1 MEGRGRKS
9 TASLTVVPAGL
20 PSRLEPPTGMSEA
33 QANLWREVVA
43 GKPVEWFAADNAPL
57 LVEYVR
63 AVDTANLLDA
73 MISAQFAGKGDDSL
87 KDLLTMRDREAKRAV
102 SIATK
107 LRLTQQSRYTPQA
120 AATADRKAGDG
131 KKPWQFGSA

>member
-20 PSRLEPPTGMSEA
+20 PSRLAPPEGLNEA
-33 QANLWREVVA
+33 QAALWREVVS
-43 GKPVEWFAADNAPL
+43 GKPADWFAADNAPL

-63 AVDTANLLDA
+63 AVDAANTLEVMVA
-73 MISAQFAGKGDDSL
+73 ASFAGSGDVSL

-131 KKPWQFGSA
+131 KKPWQYGSA

>member
-9 TASLTVVPAGL
+9 SAALSVVPTALPQRIEPPAALNKAEASL
-20 PSRLEPPTGMSEA
+20 
-33 QANLWREVVA
+33 WRAVVA
-43 GKPVEWFAADNAPL
+43 GKPVDWFTADTAPL

-63 AVDTANLLDA
+63 ASDLADRLAVQIEAA
-73 MISAQFAGKGDDSL
+73 MAGSGDISL
-87 KDLLTMRDREAKRAV
+87 KDLLLMRDREAKRIA

-120 AATADRKAGDG
+120 ASTASRKASGG
-131 KKPWQFGSA
+131 KPWLHGNS